1 MRRFSVA
8 FVLLVVF
15 ASCAFADLTELHNLN
30 RHMRVNVDEI
40 EGIKWIKD
48 IETNQYNMCY
58 VYLGQRQGHT
68 WGRFRIGFT
77 RDSWVFFEKITF
89 NIDGRKLELPFSF
102 DEVTRDNA
110 MGDIW
115 EYVDLPLKDYG
126 KLVVAIMNS
135 RRALV
140 RFYGESRNAE
150 FEIGSDEK
158 DAMRRVLRFYDLI
171 K

>member
-1 MRRFSVA
+1 
-8 FVLLVVF
+8 
-15 ASCAFADLTELHNLN
+15 
-30 RHMRVNVDEI
+30 
-40 EGIKWIKD
+40 
-48 IETNQYNMCY
+48 
-58 VYLGQRQGHT
+58 
-68 WGRFRIGFT
+68 
-77 RDSWVFFEKITF
+77 
-89 NIDGRKLELPFSF
+89 
-102 DEVTRDNA
+102 